1 MRPERIVA
9 AALFA
14 LAGALVALVVLGPTE
29 GAGATPE
36 SASRSTTA
44 AEPGTK
50 GEPTSTEEALPT
62 EPEVDTTTEAAGTP
76 TSTEA
81 EPAEPPPPLAG
92 DGTFPGPVRMSLTS
106 GEVKWQ
112 TVDLDPRPA
121 RVRVGARVTALQG
134 DAGDV
139 HGLQCGTAD
148 ATYEAT
154 VDPWTSGYT
163 ILRWTGNTG
172 VEVESGAAAGLAA
185 PPAPNRLRLTCVALG
200 EAVRIEL
207 AANGKRIASV
217 RNNAVAGRFATVS
230 VTATDSSGGQDVVFD
245 GVVVETG

>member
-76 TSTEA
+76 TST
-81 EPAEPPPPLAG
+81 
-92 DGTFPGPVRMSLTS
+92 
-106 GEVKWQ
+106 VK
-112 TVDLDPRPA
+112 RNA
-121 RVRVGARVTALQG
+121 F
-134 DAGDV
+134 
-139 HGLQCGTAD
+139 CGST
-148 ATYEAT
+148 
-154 VDPWTSGYT
+154 PCMGS
-163 ILRWTGNTG
+163 
-172 VEVESGAAAGLAA
+172 
-185 PPAPNRLRLTCVALG
+185 
-200 EAVRIEL
+200 
-207 AANGKRIASV
+207 K
-217 RNNAVAGRFATVS
+217 
-230 VTATDSSGGQDVVFD
+230 SSMG
-245 GVVVETG
+245 